1 MWTVTVSAF
10 DASKLLEAAQ
20 KAHNYNYVD
29 RVTVSAFDASKL
41 LEAAQK
47 AHNYNYVDS
56 YG

>member
-29 RVTVSAFDASKL
+29 
-41 LEAAQK
+41 
-47 AHNYNYVDS
+47 S
-56 YG
+56 YS